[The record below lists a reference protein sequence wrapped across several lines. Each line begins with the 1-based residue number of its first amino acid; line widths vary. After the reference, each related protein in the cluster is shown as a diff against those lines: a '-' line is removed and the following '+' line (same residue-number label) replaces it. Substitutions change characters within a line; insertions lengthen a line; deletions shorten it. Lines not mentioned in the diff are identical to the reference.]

1 MAQEAAAIVSQ
12 IRFEEQQTLWTRE
25 YEDSLLTQHVDVF
38 PGMMFSLAKDRMEK
52 SKL

>member
-1 MAQEAAAIVSQ
+1 MSTEACAIVDQ

-25 YEDSLLTQHVDVF
+25 YGDSLAQDGDVF
-38 PGMMFSLAKDRMEK
+38 PGMMFSLANDQMEK